1 MNKIKLENKLEET
14 QASVLYGR
22 NSLFYVETIIGNAI
36 NSKASDIHLN
46 ILDLN
51 SSEKELQIS
60 YRIDGILVKDKF
72 IHEKFGKQKI
82 NQNASEIIS
91 RIKILSG
98 MNVAEKRLPQDGSIS
113 YEHNKNN
120 WDIRVA
126 TLPAISGE
134 SIVIRILGNTLES
147 VSLESLGFSKV
158 NEQKI
163 EKILQKK
170 FGLILITGPT
180 GSGKSTT
187 MTTMINMLDIE
198 HKKIITVE
206 DPVESRINGVTQ
218 IQINEKI
225 GLNFSE
231 VLRSSLRNDPD
242 VIVISEIRDEE
253 TAEIAIRAALTGHLV
268 IATLHTNNAIGTIT
282 RLIDMGIRRYIVL
295 DSLLCIIAQRLVRKK
310 CLICG
315 GSGCVNC
322 NGGYSGRTTINEVLL
337 LNDDVKE
344 ILKKEKSL
352 ADIEHELKKSDFKT
366 MLDDCKKKI
375 NENIID
381 ESEVFTLF

>member
-22 NSLFYVETIIGNAI
+22 NSLLYVETIIGNAI
-36 NSKASDIHLN
+36 KSKASDIHLS

-51 SSEKELQIS
+51 TSEKELQIS
-60 YRIDGILVKDKF
+60 YRVDGILVKDKF

-91 RIKILSG
+91 RIKILSR
-98 MNVAEKRLPQDGSIS
+98 MNVAEKRLPQDGSIL
-113 YEHNKNN
+113 YEYNNNN

-134 SIVIRILGNTLES
+134 SIVIRILGSTLES

-206 DPVESRINGVTQ
+206 DPVETRINGVTQ

-242 VIVISEIRDEE
+242 VIIISEIRDEE

-315 GSGCVNC
+315 GKGCLNC
-322 NGGYSGRTTINEVLL
+322 NNGYSGRTTINEVLL

-344 ILKKEKSL
+344 ILKNEKSL
-352 ADIEHELKKSDFKT
+352 VDIEHELKKFDFKT

-381 ESEVFTLF
+381 GSEGFTLF

>member
-113 YEHNKNN
+113 YEHNKSN

-198 HKKIITVE
+198 HKKIIKVE

-253 TAEIAIRAALTGHLV
+253 TAEIAIRAALT
-268 IATLHTNNAIGTIT
+268 
-282 RLIDMGIRRYIVL
+282 
-295 DSLLCIIAQRLVRKK
+295 
-310 CLICG
+310 
-315 GSGCVNC
+315 
-322 NGGYSGRTTINEVLL
+322 
-337 LNDDVKE
+337 
-344 ILKKEKSL
+344 
-352 ADIEHELKKSDFKT
+352 
-366 MLDDCKKKI
+366 
-375 NENIID
+375 
-381 ESEVFTLF
+381 